1 MGLFGSIFKGLTGP
15 FRGIGNLVQGKFKK
29 ALGAFGSTAKLA
41 APILGATG
49 VGAPL
54 AIGLGAAG
62 GAAESWGEDKNI
74 IKGALGGAAGG
85 AAGVAGR
92 AAFAS
97 GGPLS
102 GIGKFVTGGGGGVG
116 SVAGTAAEEVVEPL
130 GGGALSW
137 LAKNPGVVTGVLGT
151 GADVYGGYQQ
161 GKAADL
167 EFKLRED
174 ELARRREE
182 DERRDKRG
190 RLQMLMSLYSAPG
203 RF

>member
-1 MGLFGSIFKGLTGP
+1 MAG
-15 FRGIGNLVQGKFKK
+15 
-29 ALGAFGSTAKLA
+29 TAA
-41 APILGATG
+41 TEAATG
-49 VGAPL
+49 A
-54 AIGLGAAG
+54 
-62 GAAESWGEDKNI
+62 
-74 IKGALGGAAGG
+74 
-85 AAGVAGR
+85 
-92 AAFAS
+92 
-97 GGPLS
+97 
-102 GIGKFVTGGGGGVG
+102 GGGGV
-116 SVAGTAAEEVVEPL
+116 L
-130 GGGALSW
+130 GY
-137 LAKNPGVVTGVLGT
+137 LAKPEIVTGVLGT